1 MNNIIIGVFTPKE
14 KVKSFS
20 KFLYNKF
27 NITKMRIFIYEIECN
42 ENEYLITFKV
52 ESKTPYLTEIKGS
65 TSMHTK
71 NGCFFSINALNRLI
85 EIENNLSIPNNEF
98 VLNWDKYKD
107 KLILLTNGV
116 LSIKKIKKLNTFELA

>member
-20 KFLYNKF
+20 KFLYNKYK
-27 NITKMRIFIYEIECN
+27 ISKGRIFIYEIENN
-42 ENEYLITFKV
+42 ENEYLVTFKV
-52 ESKTPYLTEIKGS
+52 KSKTPYLSEIKGS

-71 NGCFFSINALNRLI
+71 NGCLFSINALNRLI
-85 EIENNLSIPNNEF
+85 ESENDLNIPNNEF
-98 VLNWDKYKD
+98 ILNWSKYEN

-116 LSIKKIKKLNTFELA
+116 LSIKTINKINIFKMT